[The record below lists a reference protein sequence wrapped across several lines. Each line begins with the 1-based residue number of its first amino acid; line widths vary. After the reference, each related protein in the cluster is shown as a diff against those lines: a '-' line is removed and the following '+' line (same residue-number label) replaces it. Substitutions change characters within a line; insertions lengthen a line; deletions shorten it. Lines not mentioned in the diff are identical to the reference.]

1 MKLFVCSSCELIV
14 HFENSQCTRCGHTLA
29 YLADHALLTALE
41 PVKDSG
47 GLWEALAPGAK
58 GQRYRL
64 CGNQIDHAACNWAI
78 PESDPDRFCRSC
90 RLNEII
96 PNLSDP
102 KARDAWIKLEQ
113 RKRRMLYTLLEL
125 GLPVESRTERPN
137 GLAFVF
143 KQDQPGDEKVM
154 IGHDL
159 GRITINIAEADSPF
173 REKTRIGLGESYR
186 TVLGHFR
193 HEIGHYYW
201 DRPYRRPTGR
211 RAAWARRFLQAPRLS
226 RAIGLKASMVSAHDL
241 ACLSP
246 LEGERQPSRR
256 APA

>member
-102 KARDAWIKLEQ
+102 KAKDAWIKLEQ

-193 HEIGHYYW
+193 
-201 DRPYRRPTGR
+201 
-211 RAAWARRFLQAPRLS
+211 
-226 RAIGLKASMVSAHDL
+226 
-241 ACLSP
+241 
-246 LEGERQPSRR
+246 
-256 APA
+256 